1 MRGHQNRM
9 HVCYGVRRSRVVAV
23 RGGLVFFRGGGAEA
37 RAYLESDHS
46 HADDYYLEGG
56 GALAEWSAFDENG
69 QLIDSDRLDG
79 DAYQAWVNWEDPRTG
94 EVRGTIREEVRVSE
108 SGEIR
113 VSQASPRFVEMTVN
127 CDKSLSVAAAL
138 SPEVSAAL
146 DAAQAAA
153 VDAMNGYMSANSVT
167 RVGAR
172 GEQRFVR
179 AERLES
185 VAVTHRTSRAG
196 DPHRHVHVQW
206 STRVFA
212 EGKWRSLHTG
222 ATLKQQGALRG
233 VGEAAINSHTGLQ
246 WALAHAGFEF
256 DAQTGRVTNLTEQSR
271 VLSKRA
277 SQVQANVAR
286 LEAQW
291 RQENPGRE
299 PDRRLQ
305 LQWNQQAWALD
316 RPRKAT
322 ANLTGE
328 AAWIDE
334 LRTAGL
340 QVDGFGSSLPA
351 ARLRLADLDTEVLF
365 DHAVTT
371 AAARGS
377 AWSIADLEGHL
388 GVAVGAAGVDAAPAE
403 ITAFV
408 ASRAR
413 ELAARLPQ
421 LDVEVNGQLPAWV
434 RHLTSER
441 VLRVEEE
448 LRATFT
454 RRGLQSG
461 LVVDETPIGTLNA
474 EQSAAARALASSAPL
489 VVIEG
494 AAGAGKTTMLAVGRE
509 LAAAEGREL
518 VVVAPTKRAASE
530 AATALGAQTS
540 SAHQLVYE
548 HGYRWDKDGRWW
560 RLQPGQVDTTRGVDE
575 NGRPIVYQGPNERY
589 QLHAGVRIVV
599 DEAGM
604 IDQDLAHALMTVAN
618 ESASPV
624 ALIGDRAQ
632 LPAVGRGGV
641 LDMAVAASP
650 RPLDLSELHR
660 FADKEYAQLTIAMR
674 DRAEPGVLFDKLHA
688 RGNITI
694 HASEATLNA
703 HLADDVVKRALA
715 GASVAVAV
723 SSNEAADA
731 LNALV
736 QDARARA
743 GHTRTPATSVAGADG
758 RVLRIGDRIMTR
770 RNNTDLE
777 VDNRD
782 TWTVT
787 KVHRD
792 GSVTVVDDAKSRT
805 LPRAY
810 VEEHTHLAYA
820 ATTYGV
826 QGATVDVGHAVLS
839 DATTAQS
846 LYVAATRGRVD
857 NSIHVTAADVD
868 EARTLFAAALERDSG
883 DRGVE
888 NAKRGIYRDV
898 DGIHLSG
905 RTAEVAE
912 AEAAAVDVA
921 DAAEVDAAPAVDH
934 QVRAQRLAAQERVY
948 KARVREYELARDN
961 WQKRHP
967 DELVDRYADALTG
980 AADELATATQVRTEA
995 EAAHVAAVLDRHQH
1009 TWSEDYAAVDAARAA
1024 AADAGPFR
1032 RRQAEDAVRDATRS
1046 FEQRHGAAPTR
1057 VIPPH
1062 IEKDWHRSALEAGS
1076 SPDVDHA
1083 RARVQAAQDR
1093 LARLQADPAPTPPAQ
1108 VRPGTEAEEAAR
1120 DARFAQRAARRQVE
1134 RRGLEREQAEPQLRP
1149 GGPQGLER

>member
-1 MRGHQNRM
+1 M
-9 HVCYGVRRSRVVAV
+9 
-23 RGGLVFFRGGGAEA
+23 
-37 RAYLESDHS
+37 
-46 HADDYYLEGG
+46 
-56 GALAEWSAFDENG
+56 
-69 QLIDSDRLDG
+69 
-79 DAYQAWVNWEDPRTG
+79 
-94 EVRGTIREEVRVSE
+94 
-108 SGEIR
+108 
-113 VSQASPRFVEMTVN
+113 
-127 CDKSLSVAAAL
+127 
-138 SPEVSAAL
+138 
-146 DAAQAAA
+146 
-153 VDAMNGYMSANSVT
+153 
-167 RVGAR
+167 
-172 GEQRFVR
+172 
-179 AERLES
+179 
-185 VAVTHRTSRAG
+185 
-196 DPHRHVHVQW
+196 
-206 STRVFA
+206 
-212 EGKWRSLHTG
+212 
-222 ATLKQQGALRG
+222 
-233 VGEAAINSHTGLQ
+233 Q
-246 WALAHAGFEF
+246 WALAHAAFEY

-277 SQVQANVAR
+277 SQVQTNVAR

-351 ARLRLADLDTEVLF
+351 ARVRLADLDTEVLF
-365 DHAVTT
+365 EHAVTT

-408 ASRAR
+408 ASHAR
-413 ELAARLPQ
+413 ELAARLPH
-421 LDVEVNGQLPAWV
+421 LDVDVNGQLPSWV
-434 RHLTSER
+434 RYLTSER
-441 VLRVEEE
+441 VLQVEEE

-454 RRGLQSG
+454 TRGLQSG
-461 LVVDETPIGTLNA
+461 LVVDETLIGTLNA

-494 AAGAGKTTMLAVGRE
+494 AAGAGKTTMLGVGRE

-518 VVVAPTKRAASE
+518 LVVAPTKRAASE
-530 AATALGAQTS
+530 AATALAAQTS

-575 NGRPIVYQGPNERY
+575 SGRPFLYQGPKERY

-632 LPAVGRGGV
+632 LPAIGRGGV
-641 LDMAVAASP
+641 LDLAVAASP

-715 GASVAVAV
+715 GASVAVGV

-792 GSVTVVDDAKSRT
+792 GSVTIVDDAKTRT

-857 NSIHVTAADVD
+857 NSIHVAAADVD
-868 EARTLFAAALERDSG
+868 EARTLFAAALERESG

-898 DGIHLSG
+898 DGIHLPG

-912 AEAAAVDVA
+912 ADVAEPAAVDVAEAAAVDT
-921 DAAEVDAAPAVDH
+921 APAVDH

-980 AADELATATQVRTEA
+980 TADELATATQAHA
-995 EAAHVAAVLDRHQH
+995 EAQAVHVAAVVDRHQH
-1009 TWSEDYAAVDAARAA
+1009 AWSEDYAAVDAARAA

-1032 RRQAEDAVRDATRS
+1032 RRQAEEVARDVTRS
-1046 FEQRHGAAPTR
+1046 FEQRHGAPPTR

-1062 IEKDWHRSALEAGS
+1062 IEKDWRRSALEAGS
-1076 SPDVDHA
+1076 SPDVDRA

-1134 RRGLEREQAEPQLRP
+1134 RRGLEREQAGPQLRSS
-1149 GGPQGLER
+1149 GPTGLER